1 MFLGIMPQMSEIITD
16 HGVSDFNSNFTAL
29 CEMMGIEHSGSTP
42 RRSQSNGVTE
52 IGNKLLQ
59 QQLGRICA
67 STEGRKMW
75 DVSLPKCIQALNQ
88 FYPYKSKLSRVQLL
102 FSPFYFCATG
112 GIMGLANPIKFQKFN
127 FKTLNDHR
135 IRNLLNQRI
144 SDKRYEFKINQFVTM
159 ENQPPKGEKEDIVDS
174 INTLEA
180 EDKSETQ
187 TLESD
192 SKKRKIE
199 LPSLIL
205 EKSIE
210 DLL

>member
-1 MFLGIMPQMSEIITD
+1 MEQLQACQKKEKEEII
-16 HGVSDFNSNFTAL
+16 
-29 CEMMGIEHSGSTP
+29 
-42 RRSQSNGVTE
+42 
-52 IGNKLLQ
+52 
-59 QQLGRICA
+59 
-67 STEGRKMW
+67 
-75 DVSLPKCIQALNQ
+75 
-88 FYPYKSKLSRVQLL
+88 
-102 FSPFYFCATG
+102 
-112 GIMGLANPIKFQKFN
+112 
-127 FKTLNDHR
+127 
-135 IRNLLNQRI
+135 
-144 SDKRYEFKINQFVTM
+144 
-159 ENQPPKGEKEDIVDS
+159 DS